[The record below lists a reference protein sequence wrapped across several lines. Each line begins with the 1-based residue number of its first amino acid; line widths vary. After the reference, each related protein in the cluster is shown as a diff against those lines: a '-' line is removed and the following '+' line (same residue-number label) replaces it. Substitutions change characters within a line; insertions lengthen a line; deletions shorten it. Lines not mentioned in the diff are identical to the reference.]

1 MIRCLMT
8 HYQQVDNIPPEMYWY
23 WHLSSIYRAIRE
35 IIFEYNEGNSC
46 LINQIYFIPIN
57 QRLITQFLQMD
68 CSTSDSSSC
77 ISILR
82 GLLIASQAQVI
93 TPSVH
98 NKGSSDDCVR
108 PIELNNRVSHLHIQ
122 ISITVSHHVAQVTHM
137 PVGISLSA
145 VCVLEEVTEIII

>member
-1 MIRCLMT
+1 MP

-23 WHLSSIYRAIRE
+23 WHLSSIYRAMGDNIR
-35 IIFEYNEGNSC
+35 FHSC

-93 TPSVH
+93 SPSVH

-145 VCVLEEVTEIII
+145 VCVLEEGTEIII